1 MFTILALGLA
11 LASQTD
17 AAAQP
22 LAVPAT
28 AVAALCPDGH
38 GTDSIT
44 VCGRPDG
51 AGGYRLPPPQGFDPS
66 GPIDSVSRERHRM
79 LDVGA
84 TGTGSCSPVG
94 PGGWTGCMLIRWRE
108 ANEQYAGRDHGQ
120 ERGTSVR
127 VGRLHIAHRD

>member
-1 MFTILALGLA
+1 MFTALALGLA
-11 LASQTD
+11 LPSQTD
-17 AAAQP
+17 TAAPQLAAPVAAAR
-22 LAVPAT
+22 
-28 AVAALCPDGH
+28 CPDGH
-38 GTDSIT
+38 DADAIT
-44 VCGRPDG
+44 VCGRSDG
-51 AGGYRLPPPQGFDPS
+51 AGGYRLPPPQGFDPA

-84 TGTGSCSPVG
+84 TGTGSCSTVG

-120 ERGTSVR
+120 ERGASVR

>member
-1 MFTILALGLA
+1 MFTALALGLA

-17 AAAQP
+17 TSAPPLAAPVAAARCQ
-22 LAVPAT
+22 
-28 AVAALCPDGH
+28 DGH
-38 GTDSIT
+38 GPDAIT
-44 VCGRPDG
+44 VCGRSNG
-51 AGGYRLPPPQGFDPS
+51 ASGYRLPPREGFDRA

-120 ERGTSVR
+120 ERGASVR